1 MSGSMLARS
10 GPPAP
15 AIAGLAGRGVE
26 IVRFGPDPGQ
36 ELGQGRVRLQA
47 RDVVQASRQLGFRKA
62 RVDGAVAD
70 LMQLDG
76 GELGA
81 ALQLRHQ
88 VVAARPRTRRDGSL
102 AERTDGRRWRRGSP
116 ASLALH
122 AAGPGGAGGRRDV
135 MAVRWPRPPRR
146 ATAATRRT
154 PGPNQAARRRIASA
168 WMGPRGRR
176 PVPGRG
182 RGPRHRRP
190 AGHRRWAGPDPRGS
204 KPCRPRR

>member
-26 IVRFGPDPGQ
+26 IVRFGTDPGQ
-36 ELGQGRVRLQA
+36 EFGQGRFRLQA

-70 LMQLDG
+70 LMKLDG

-81 ALQLRHQ
+81 TLQLRHQ
-88 VVAARPRTRRDGSL
+88 VVAARPRTRRDGSV
-102 AERTDGRRWRRGSP
+102 AERTDRCRRRRGRP

-122 AAGPGGAGGRRDV
+122 AAEPGRAGWTHGV
-135 MAVRWPRPPRR
+135 MPVRWPRPARR

-154 PGPNQAARRRIASA
+154 RQPNQASPRRIASA
-168 WMGPRGRR
+168 WMRPC
-176 PVPGRG
+176 PVPTRSGAAPSCRPSPMGRPISEG
-182 RGPRHRRP
+182 EHT
-190 AGHRRWAGPDPRGS
+190 
-204 KPCRPRR
+204 CRPRR